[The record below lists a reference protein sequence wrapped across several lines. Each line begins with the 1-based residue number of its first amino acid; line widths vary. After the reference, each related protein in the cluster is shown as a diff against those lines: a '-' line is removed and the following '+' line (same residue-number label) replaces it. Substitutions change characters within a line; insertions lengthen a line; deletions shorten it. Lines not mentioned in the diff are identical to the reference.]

1 MDYSPEHNQTDSPSE
16 ITSSTVSELEE
27 TSGNPT
33 EGDLEEDANIL
44 LKLDPGKMTTDDLEQ
59 QCPLFQTFAK
69 SDISTNFLGGV
80 QLFSKP
86 VTDDSEADRNPP
98 SELDRIFNASGLS
111 SRDYLSDESV
121 EIITITDEDEE

>member
-1 MDYSPEHNQTDSPSE
+1 
-16 ITSSTVSELEE
+16 
-27 TSGNPT
+27 
-33 EGDLEEDANIL
+33 
-44 LKLDPGKMTTDDLEQ
+44 MTLEQ

-86 VTDDSEADRNPP
+86 VTDDSEAERNPP